1 LAGKDASL
9 LALAR
14 MVAERFDEDRCLQI
28 ASSLTFTTLLAIVP
42 VVTIVLTVASAFPVY
57 SSLIENVRHFV
68 VANLVPS
75 SVNAITDYAERFSK
89 NAAGLTAV
97 GIFFLG
103 ITALMLMST
112 IEGAFN
118 DIWRI
123 TWQRR
128 LLRRI
133 VIYATALTLG
143 PLLIGA
149 SLSLTSYLIT
159 LSLDLVSPTTSGH
172 GALLRIVP
180 LVLTTAALSLLYF
193 VVPNRE
199 VAGRDAL
206 VGGIVAGALFE
217 VMKHG
222 FGFYV
227 THFPTDKLVYGAFAM
242 VPIFLLWIYL
252 SWLIVLGGA
261 VLAAELP
268 EWRENAFG
276 ARHVPGSDFFHALRA
291 LESLWRARGNGD
303 AVSTSSLHAAVKLRV
318 DRLEWMLAALAQA
331 GYVERTGVTGW
342 RLTRHVDAFT
352 VRDVYHLFVFDLG
365 MPEADQGARSGIE
378 AKIHALADTGAAGME
393 VPLAQ
398 FFSEAAAA
406 EARDA
411 GG

>member
-1 LAGKDASL
+1 MARKDASL
-9 LALAR
+9 LVLLR
-14 MVAERFDEDRCLQI
+14 MAGERFDEDRCLQI

-42 VVTIVLTVASAFPVY
+42 VVTVVLTVASAFPVY
-57 SSLIENVRHFV
+57 SSLIGNVQDFV

-75 SVNAITDYAERFSK
+75 SVNAITGYAEGFTK

-103 ITALMLMST
+103 ITALIMIST

-118 DIWRI
+118 DIWRV

-128 LLRRI
+128 PLRRI
-133 VIYATALTLG
+133 VIYATALTVG
-143 PLLIGA
+143 PLMIGA

-159 LSLDLVSPTTSGH
+159 LSLNIVSPAAGGP
-172 GALLRIVP
+172 GALLSVVP
-180 LVLTTAALSLLYF
+180 PLLTTAALTLLYF

-227 THFPTDKLVYGAFAM
+227 THFPTDKLVYGAFAV

-252 SWLIVLGGA
+252 SWVIVLGGA
-261 VLAAELP
+261 VLVAELP
-268 EWRENAFG
+268 EWRESTVS

-291 LESLWRARGNGD
+291 LEVLWRARRSGD
-303 AVSTSSLHAAVKLRV
+303 AVSTSQLHAAVRLRV

-331 GYVERTGVTGW
+331 GYVGRTGVTGW
-342 RLTRHVDAFT
+342 LLTRAAYAYT
-352 VRDVYHLFVFDLG
+352 VGDVYRLFVFDFG
-365 MPEADQGARSGIE
+365 TPAAAQQAAAGFE
-378 AKIHALADTGAAGME
+378 AKIRALADSGGAGMN

-398 FFSEAAAA
+398 FFAEAAAA
-406 EARDA
+406 DA
-411 GG
+411 PGG